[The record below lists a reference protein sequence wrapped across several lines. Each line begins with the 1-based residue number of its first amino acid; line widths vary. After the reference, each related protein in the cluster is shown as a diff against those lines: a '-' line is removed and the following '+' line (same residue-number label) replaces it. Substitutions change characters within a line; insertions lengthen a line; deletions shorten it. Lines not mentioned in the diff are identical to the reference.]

1 MYQRQFSLSSSVK
14 HFLLYKVEVL
24 ESVPDNQIT
33 LSKSYRTLEQTFYK
47 TSTVQKPFLISCCS
61 INIKYNTVNLSTT
74 KKLQKY
80 VNNNLCN
87 NQIKTQYMSVFNI
100 YINLHYF

>member
-1 MYQRQFSLSSSVK
+1 MYQGQFSLSSSVK
-14 HFLLYKVEVL
+14 NFLLYKVEVL

-47 TSTVQKPFLISCCS
+47 TSTVQKPFLNSCCS
-61 INIKYNTVNLSTT
+61 INIKYNTVNLNTT

-80 VNNNLCN
+80 VNEISL
-87 NQIKTQYMSVFNI
+87 Q
-100 YINLHYF
+100 